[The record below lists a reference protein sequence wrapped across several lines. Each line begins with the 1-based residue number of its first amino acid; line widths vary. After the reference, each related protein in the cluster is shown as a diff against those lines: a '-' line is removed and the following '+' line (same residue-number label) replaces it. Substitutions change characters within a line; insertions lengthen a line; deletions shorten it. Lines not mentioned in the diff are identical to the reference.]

1 MVTSTSPRKTVFAS
15 LTASLK
21 SSKDDLDKGK
31 DVKISGFGKWMV
43 RVKKKQKCRNPQTG
57 IDA

>member
-15 LTASLK
+15 VTASLK
-21 SSKDDLDKGK
+21 SLKDDLGKGK

-43 RVKKKQKCRNPQTG
+43 KVKKERKCRNPQIG